1 MRGVRNAEGRECRWS
16 RWKVDCVYTADAHS
30 TPLPRHA
37 PSDDSRGYVCRWVRV
52 RVRVRVGMEC
62 VVWLWV
68 CGRGCVEHGMGVCAA
83 VLSSSFLQITAIIP
97 RFFEVVLK

>member
-1 MRGVRNAEGRECRWS
+1 M
-16 RWKVDCVYTADAHS
+16 
-30 TPLPRHA
+30 
-37 PSDDSRGYVCRWVRV
+37 

-68 CGRGCVEHGMGVCAA
+68 CGRGCVGHGMGVCAA